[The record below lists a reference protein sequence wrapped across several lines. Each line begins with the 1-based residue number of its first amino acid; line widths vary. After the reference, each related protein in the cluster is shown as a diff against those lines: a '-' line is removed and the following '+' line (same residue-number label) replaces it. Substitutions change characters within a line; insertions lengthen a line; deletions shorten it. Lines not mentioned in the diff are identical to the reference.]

1 MQPEMKCNLYY
12 LLANSK
18 SAKGDDLMQKLL
30 RFLSNPHKTGLY
42 VKTYKLELDKLGDFN
57 EYAYNLR
64 FSRKRDSDFIQR
76 LFDRDKSD
84 QKRFLRARMD
94 ISISHIVRD
103 ACMHDKLK
111 PKICDFFR
119 IKPEDLKEVLDEAT
133 KAPSSFGF
141 RRLVRGGFLRS
152 RIYPEHF
159 ELLHIDF
166 KMSPRK
172 KMIMIELTSLK
183 EIGLRLFDDL
193 ISCLPIISDS
203 LVEISNRQS
212 HSERYIF
219 KLYSMGVKLWVNEED
234 KFLLN
239 ENIKNFINASIRYY
253 ELKEWR
259 TSIVLSSIAVESIFA
274 ELFEEGYKKS
284 APDIPLGG
292 LIKQVEEKISL
303 PVGLSKKISAL
314 NKARIASVHRSENPV
329 SDKDSIISM
338 MGATS
343 LIMWYFDNY

>member
-1 MQPEMKCNLYY
+1 MHNLYY

-18 SAKGDDLMQKLL
+18 SAKGNDFMQKLL
-30 RFLSNPHKTGLY
+30 KFLSNPHKTGLY
-42 VKTYKLELDKLGDFN
+42 IKTYKLELDKIDEFY
-57 EYAYNLR
+57 EYTKSVR
-64 FSRKRDSDFIQR
+64 HSRKDDRDFIQK
-76 LFDRDKSD
+76 LFDRDKGD
-84 QKRFLRARMD
+84 QKRFLRGRLGIAF
-94 ISISHIVRD
+94 SHIIRD
-103 ACMHDKLK
+103 EFNKLK
-111 PKICDFFR
+111 PEICDFFK
-119 IKPEDLKEVLDEAT
+119 IKPEDLKEVQDEAT
-133 KAPSSFGF
+133 KVPPIYKLGRFVS
-141 RRLVRGGFLRS
+141 GGFLRS
-152 RIYPEHF
+152 RTYPEHF

-166 KMSPRK
+166 KISKRK

-183 EIGLRLFDDL
+183 EIGLKLFDDL

-203 LVEISNRQS
+203 LVEISNRKS

-219 KLYSMGVKLWVNEED
+219 KLYAMGVKLWVNEED

-239 ENIKNFINASIRYY
+239 ENIKNFINASVNYY
-253 ELKEWR
+253 AWEEWR

-274 ELFEEGYKKS
+274 ELFEEEYKKN

-292 LIKQVEEKISL
+292 LIKQVKEKISL
-303 PVGLSKKISAL
+303 PVELSKKISAL

-329 SDKDSIISM
+329 SDKHSIISM